1 MASSATEAE
10 ATGQELV
17 TADFGGKQWV
27 IPLDVDSWPVD
38 RLPACLAVVDNKV
51 RINHRAVVSVLHGI
65 LGEQWDDFLTAAPKR
80 RMLVEASNVFAEAVG
95 IPAVDGHPWDLA
107 FGAIPRLLIDLQ
119 HWAAPVEATL
129 HSLGYDYRDR
139 YRFQAGRRKLTLR
152 QIHVALTY
160 EAPFDC
166 PLATARNQGRR
177 PLSDSALVLMDLFE
191 IWRGVPHPSR
201 PLPPGER
208 ETREATA
215 KNREEAAVADYRRRH
230 ARKSPLDVAR
240 QNALNAHSPKEA

>member
-17 TADFGGKQWV
+17 TAEFGGREWV

-38 RLPACLAVVDNKV
+38 RLPACLAVVDKKV
-51 RINHRAVVSVLHGI
+51 RVNHRALVSVLHGI
-65 LGEQWDDFLTAAPKR
+65 LGAQWDDFLAAAPKR
-80 RMLVEASNVFAEAVG
+80 RMLVEASHVFAEAVG
-95 IPAVDGHPWDLA
+95 IPAVGDHPWDLA
-107 FGAIPRLLIDLQ
+107 FGAIPRLLIELNS
-119 HWAAPVEATL
+119 WPGPVEATL

-152 QIHVALTY
+152 QIYIALTY

-166 PLATARNQGRR
+166 PLATAHNNGRR

-208 ETREATA
+208 EAREASA
-215 KNREEAAVADYRRRH
+215 AQSREEAAVADYRRRH
-230 ARKSPLDVAR
+230 VKKSPLDVAR
-240 QNALNAHSPKEA
+240 QNALNAQQKEA